1 MGKLPEDA
9 AISSVETLVA
19 PGSSARLHVVRLEGG
34 GFIVLS
40 ADDLVDPVIA
50 FSPSGTGVDSD
61 GDDPFWA
68 LLCGDIA
75 AREAAA
81 GVVRGESSS
90 GRRSVLRAAG
100 ADAGPTSA
108 QRKWA
113 ELLGEPSEGP
123 RALLRTSFGMFEIS
137 DVRVE
142 PFIESR
148 WDQEGDGTVSNNPC
162 YNYYTPSN
170 YPCGCVATLGA
181 QIMRYWRW
189 PQTSVDAGSR
199 TWTCFVDGVATNLS
213 IVGGVYDWDSMP
225 LVPSEGISEEQRRTI
240 GRLTC
245 DLGVSVGMKWT
256 ADGGDSALF
265 GLVVRFLDTFGFS
278 NAVAEVFNANHPF
291 TLAEFQN
298 IVIPNCDA
306 RVPVGLGLK
315 ATGQNG
321 GHAVLV
327 DGYGWS
333 EGSFFVHVNFGWGGR
348 FNVWYCPPD
357 IHDFDMID
365 QAVFNMFPEASGS
378 ILSGRVLD
386 ETGAPVDGASVR
398 LFEGAQTVA
407 ETFSDANGV
416 YAIVSPACNG
426 VVAVSKLDKTAVLV
440 VALDDTR
447 GVELDPDGIGQRN
460 MDSYASIG
468 NSWGN
473 DIVIMGLESAPAPV
487 FTPDSCLFYPSTNV
501 TISCVDEGVDIRYTL
516 DGSTPTENSPLY
528 SGPYAATTGGAV
540 NNGPIFVEDTVTI
553 KARSFLPGKMPSP
566 IVTATYTYDASAG
579 PPRGDYFADP
589 IVISGM
595 SGSHVVRNNG
605 AYTREDDE
613 PQHTL
618 DDDGWWY
625 PEYRTIWYQWT
636 APGSGTMTFETS
648 TYDETAYPIETESH
662 FSFVAVYTGDAIG
675 SLQRLAFD
683 TDDDGD
689 FIASLSLSVEQ
700 GTTYRIVGMTYDE
713 GSPCAFTLTWS
724 GNLEVRT
731 SPYEAWAREQPVY
744 LGGPAEKT
752 GGVENA
758 FRYAFGIPSE
768 PFSPILSV
776 SLDASGRPALAFPP
790 VVNTNGVTLT
800 LLSTTNLTDWTSAA
814 VSERPLVLDGDG
826 TMHPDDSGAVRFY
839 RLKARVSP

>member
-19 PGSSARLHVVRLEGG
+19 PGSFARLHVARLEGG

-50 FSPSGTGVDSD
+50 FSPSGTGVDSN

-75 AREAAA
+75 AREVAA
-81 GVVRGESSS
+81 GIGREDSESD
-90 GRRSVLRAAG
+90 RKPVLRATRPNV
-100 ADAGPTSA
+100 GPSA
-108 QRKWA
+108 SQRKWA
-113 ELLGEPSEGP
+113 ELLDEPSTGV
-123 RALLRTSFGMFEIS
+123 RANRRSSPGTDTIS
-137 DVRVE
+137 EVRVE
-142 PFIESR
+142 PFVESR
-148 WDQEGDGTVSNNPC
+148 WNQEGDGSISNNPC

-170 YPCGCVATLGA
+170 YPCGCVATVGA

-189 PQTSVDAGSR
+189 PQVPVDAGSR

-225 LVPSEGISEEQRRTI
+225 LVPAHGTSEAERRAI
-240 GRLTC
+240 GRITH
-245 DLGVSVGMKWT
+245 DVGVSVGMDWT
-256 ADGGDSALF
+256 VLGSGANPF
-265 GLVVRFLDTFGFS
+265 GLVVSFTDTFGFT
-278 NAVAEVFNANHPF
+278 NAVAAAFDPDHPC
-291 TLAEFQN
+291 TLAELQS
-298 IVIPNCDA
+298 IVIPNCDFRA
-306 RVPVGLGLK
+306 PVALGLS
-315 ATGQNG
+315 GENG
-321 GHAVLV
+321 GHAILV

-333 EGSFFVHVNFGWGGR
+333 DGSFFLHVNFGWGGTLDA
-348 FNVWYCPPD
+348 WYCPPD
-357 IHDFDMID
+357 IYDFSVIE
-365 QAVFNMFPEASGS
+365 QAVFNVFPELAGS
-378 ILSGRVLD
+378 ILSGRILD
-386 ETGAPVDGASVR
+386 ESGAPV
-398 LFEGAQTVA
+398 EGAVVTLSQGA
-407 ETFSDANGV
+407 ETLAETVSDANGL
-416 YAIVSPACNG
+416 YALVSPACNG
-426 VVAVSKLDKTAVLV
+426 MVAVSKLGNSAFRE
-440 VALDDTR
+440 VALGETR
-447 GVELDPDGIGQRN
+447 GVELVPGGVGQWYQG
-460 MDSYASIG
+460 SYASIG

-487 FTPDSCLFYPSTNV
+487 FSPPSCLFYPSTNV

-528 SGPYAATTGGAV
+528 SGPYVATTGGAV

-553 KARSFLPGKMPSP
+553 KARSFSPGKMPSP

-618 DDDGWWY
+618 DNNWWY

-648 TYDETAYPIETESH
+648 TYDETAYH
-662 FSFVAVYTGDAIG
+662 YSFVAVYTGDTIG
-675 SLQRLAFD
+675 SLQRLAYD
-683 TDDDGD
+683 TDDDCD

-731 SPYEAWAREQPVY
+731 SPYEAWAREQTVY
-744 LGGPAEKT
+744 PGGPAEKT

-776 SLDASGRPALAFPP
+776 SMDASGRPVLAFPP
-790 VVNTNGVTLT
+790 VLNTNGVTLT
-800 LLSTTNLTDWTSAA
+800 LLSTTNLTDWSSAA

-826 TMHPDDSGAVRFY
+826 TMRPGDSDAVRFY